1 MWREMR
7 RVRTHSAASFASMK
21 ALASR
26 STREKVRPLPL
37 MDARNR
43 LDELGRWLD
52 SREVTFGI
60 AAGAGQCLQ
69 VFSRVLP
76 RWLGADWRRLLNES
90 LQGQGT
96 VISAQQI
103 LQIAALVTLA
113 REDAAVSGAF
123 RHGWE
128 PGDYRRIFSGS
139 RFLAAFDRYLD
150 DYGHRAVG
158 ES

>member
-43 LDELGRWLD
+43 LDEVGWWLD

-69 VFSRVLP
+69 VFSRILP
-76 RWLGADWRRLLNES
+76 RWLGTDWRRLLNES
-90 LQGQGT
+90 LQGHGT

-103 LQIAALVTLA
+103 VRIADLVRVA
-113 REDAAVSGAF
+113 REEPAACEAF
-123 RHGWE
+123 RTGW
-128 PGDYRRIFSGS
+128 
-139 RFLAAFDRYLD
+139 AQ
-150 DYGHRAVG
+150 
-158 ES
+158 